1 MLLQKERELVVE
13 YGKQMSS
20 SGLSKGTSG
29 NISIYNAEEKLM
41 AISPSGIGYFE
52 TTPEDVVV
60 MDLHGNI
67 VEGDK
72 KPSSEWGLHT
82 VFYVNKPDA
91 RAVVHAHSTYCT
103 TFACLNQPIRA
114 LHYVIGGAGTAT
126 VPCAPYRTFGTPEL
140 AEVAIEACGEG
151 KAVLLANHGLLT
163 CGPNIG
169 KAFGLAV
176 NMEFCAEMQYRA
188 MCVGEPVILSDE
200 EMANVMER
208 FKTYGQP
215 RKDGEKKE
223 AGCY

>member
-13 YGKQMSS
+13 YGKKMSS

-29 NISIYNAEEKLM
+29 NISIYNRKEQLM

-52 TTPEDVVV
+52 TMPEDVVI

-82 VFYVNKPDA
+82 VFYLNKPDVE
-91 RAVVHAHSTYCT
+91 AVVHTHSTFCT

-140 AEVAIEACGEG
+140 AEAAIEACGKG

-176 NMEFCAEMQYRA
+176 NMEFCAEMQFRA
-188 MCVGEPVILSDE
+188 MCVGDPVILSDS
-200 EMANVMER
+200 EMQNVMER
-208 FKTYGQP
+208 CQSYGQP
-215 RKDGEKKE
+215 KKDGESKE
-223 AGCY
+223 PNCY

>member
-1 MLLQKERELVVE
+1 MLLKKERELVVE
-13 YGKQMSS
+13 YGKKMSS

-29 NISIYNAEEKLM
+29 NISIYNAKEQLM
-41 AISPSGIGYFE
+41 AISPSGVGYFE

-60 MDLHGNI
+60 MDLEGNV
-67 VEGDK
+67 VEGEK
-72 KPSSEWGLHT
+72 KPSSEWGLHII
-82 VFYVNKPDA
+82 FYVNKPEA

-103 TFACLNQPIRA
+103 TFACLHMPLRA

-140 AEVAIEACGEG
+140 AEAAMEACGKG

-163 CGPNIG
+163 CGPSIE

-188 MCVGEPVILSDE
+188 MSVGEPVILSDE
-200 EMANVMER
+200 EMGVVMEK
-208 FKTYGQP
+208 FKSYGQP
-215 RKDGEKKE
+215 KKDREDQTSN
-223 AGCY
+223 CY